1 MEEVKSFKIKTALH
15 LPTLYS
21 GRTKLLLEEHHTN
34 NRTMVESKDL
44 TEVIKINNQK
54 TKKNW

>member
-15 LPTLYS
+15 LPTLCS
-21 GRTKLLLEEHHTN
+21 GRTKLLSEEHHTN

-44 TEVIKINNQK
+44 TELIKINN
-54 TKKNW
+54 

>member
-1 MEEVKSFKIKTALH
+1 MEEVKSFKIKIALH

-21 GRTKLLLEEHHTN
+21 GRIKLLSEEHHTN

-44 TEVIKINNQK
+44 TELIKINN
-54 TKKNW
+54 